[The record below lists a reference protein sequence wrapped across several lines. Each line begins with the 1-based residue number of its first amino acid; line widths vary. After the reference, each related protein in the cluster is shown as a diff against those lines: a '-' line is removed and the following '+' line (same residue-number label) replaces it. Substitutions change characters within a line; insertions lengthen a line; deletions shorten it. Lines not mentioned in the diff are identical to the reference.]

1 MRRRWPRCRGEG
13 HRGEA
18 WYRLQEEALPRLAR
32 QPPQALVYEHLY
44 ICHRLPQSTIDVQK
58 IVKWARLN
66 KISLVPSGGRT
77 GLSGAACALNGE
89 VIVSFEKMNTIL
101 SYNPT
106 DSTVHIQAGVITEE
120 LQNFAL
126 AKER

>member
-1 MRRRWPRCRGEG
+1 MTSTID
-13 HRGEA
+13 
-18 WYRLQEEALPRLAR
+18 ALSKLELAKD
-32 QPPQALVYEHLY
+32 LVKTDRETCLHYGRDWTTYYDIHASAVLF
-44 ICHRLPQSTIDVQK
+44 PQSTIDVQK

-101 SYNPT
+101 SC
-106 DSTVHIQAGVITEE
+106 STLVYQIRTAC
-120 LQNFAL
+120 
-126 AKER
+126 RC